1 VDVRVATPEDI
12 PRLCELLALL
22 FSQEAEFA
30 PDPARQ
36 ARGLEAIM
44 ADPSAGVILVLKD
57 GNEVVGMVN
66 LLFTFST
73 FLGSRAALLED
84 MIVDPAHRRKGAGTM
99 LLQAARQTASEYGC
113 GRITLLTDGANAE
126 AKAFYRK
133 MGFVESA
140 MTPYRL
146 TLP

>member
-22 FSQEAEFA
+22 FSQEAEFS

-36 ARGLEAIM
+36 ARALKAIM
-44 ADPSAGVILVLKD
+44 ADPAAGVILILKE
-57 GNEVVGMVN
+57 GNEIVAMVN
-66 LLFTFST
+66 LLFTMST
-73 FLGSRAALLED
+73 FLGCRAALLED

-99 LLQAARQTASEYGC
+99 LLRAAKQTASEHGC

-126 AKAFYRK
+126 AKLFYRK

-146 TLP
+146 MLP

>member
-1 VDVRVATPEDI
+1 MDVRAASPEDI
-12 PRLCELLALL
+12 SRLCELLVLL
-22 FSQEAEFA
+22 FSQEAEFS

-44 ADPSAGVILVLKD
+44 ADPSAGVILVLKE
-57 GNEVVGMVN
+57 GNEIVGMVN

-73 FLGSRAALLED
+73 FLGCRVALLED

-99 LLQAARQTASEYGC
+99 LLQAARRAASARGC

-126 AKAFYRK
+126 AKSFYRK

-140 MTPYRL
+140 MIPYRL
-146 TLP
+146 MLP